1 MVMGKDLDSLVSA
14 MLAGARRSG
23 PSDRVPYAFE
33 QRVMAGVRSLRPP
46 DRMAVWTVG
55 LWRAALS
62 SVAVAVVLLGANA
75 VTPEDSLEAAS
86 ADPLETAL
94 LASAD
99 PGTDLW

>member
-1 MVMGKDLDSLVSA
+1 MVMAKDLDSLVSA
-14 MLAGARRSG
+14 MLAGARRSA

-62 SVAVAVVLLGANA
+62 SVAVVVMLLGVNA
-75 VTPEDSLEAAS
+75 VTPVDSLEAAS

-94 LASAD
+94 LASDD
-99 PGTDLW
+99 PATDLW

>member
-1 MVMGKDLDSLVSA
+1 MAKDLDSLVTA
-14 MLAGARRSG
+14 MLAGARRQA

-46 DRMAVWTVG
+46 DRLADWTAG

-62 SVAVAVVLLGANA
+62 SVAVAVVLLGVNA
-75 VTPEDSLEAAS
+75 VTPEASLEAVS

-99 PGTDLW
+99 SGTDLW